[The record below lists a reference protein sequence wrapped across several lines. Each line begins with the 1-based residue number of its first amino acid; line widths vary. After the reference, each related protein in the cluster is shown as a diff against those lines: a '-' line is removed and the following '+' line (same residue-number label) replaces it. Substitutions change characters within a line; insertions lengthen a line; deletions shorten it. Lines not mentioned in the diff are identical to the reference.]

1 MIAVEKVC
9 VTVKPAAT
17 LKDLPDTYPWAD
29 VLKVACKDTDVAR
42 AVMKLKLPTGAL
54 FAGPAGNG
62 RHTTAQAL
70 AGSLCTKTNRYVGCC
85 KIYGGDLDVQEERQ
99 LVPLLEYIA
108 KKAIDGGLVLI
119 VDQPELCKYSQFF
132 QRGLLRC
139 QEAFEQ
145 NGAEL
150 FLIVITAGQENL
162 MGELLGRFPLYPC
175 VPPEESIVR
184 KWVSQMMKNPVPIK
198 VADMGNVEI
207 VDALTGLSWR
217 QLTDCHSHL
226 LRLIVL
232 RFSQNRKQFEKKGV
246 DEETAYRDG
255 LITLSREDVLP
266 LLESLRLPR
275 PQEPV
280 FFTQGMAQPVV
291 EESLP
296 TVEEMVEAEP
306 SASVGKVYSDEEVAA
321 LFNV

>member
-1 MIAVEKVC
+1 MIAAEKVC
-9 VTVKPAAT
+9 MTVKPSAT
-17 LKDLPDTYPWAD
+17 LKDLPDTYPWGD
-29 VLKVACKDTDVAR
+29 VLKVACKDSDVAR
-42 AVMKLKLPTGAL
+42 AVLKLKLPTGAL
-54 FAGPAGNG
+54 FVGPAGNG

-70 AGSLCTKTNRYVGCC
+70 AGSLCTKTNRYAGCC
-85 KIYGGDLDVQEERQ
+85 KIYGGDLDAQEERQ
-99 LVPLLEYIA
+99 LVPLLEHIA
-108 KKAIDGGLVLI
+108 KKAADGGLVLI
-119 VDQPELCKYSQFF
+119 VDQPELCQYGRFF

-145 NGAEL
+145 SGSEL
-150 FLIVITAGQENL
+150 FVIVITESRDN
-162 MGELLGRFPLYPC
+162 LLGEFLGSFPMYPC
-175 VPPEESIVR
+175 VPPEESMVR
-184 KWVSQMMKNPVPIK
+184 QWVRDMMKDPVPIK

-217 QLTDCHSHL
+217 QLMDFHTHL
-226 LRLIVL
+226 LRLMVL
-232 RFSQNRKQFEKKGV
+232 RYSQNRRQFEKKGV

-280 FFTQGMAQPVV
+280 FIAQGMAQP
-291 EESLP
+291 EQEILP
-296 TVEEMVEAEP
+296 TVEEVVEAEP
-306 SASVGKVYSDEEVAA
+306 TGSVGKQYSDEEIAA